1 FTIWDAATM
10 KRVYDSGDQFERYTA
25 AAHPEHFN
33 VSNSDAEKDGRSD
46 DKGPEPADVKT
57 GAIGD
62 QSYGLSGLERTG
74 GIMVYNISNPAE
86 AELSVYFN
94 TRDFSREEGVDSG
107 PEGLRFIPA
116 EQSPTGHALLLAGY
130 EVSGT
135 LSVYELKPTAKT

>member
-1 FTIWDAATM
+1 AFI
-10 KRVYDSGDQFERYTA
+10 
-25 AAHPEHFN
+25 
-33 VSNSDAEKDGRSD
+33 
-46 DKGPEPADVKT
+46 
-57 GAIGD
+57 
-62 QSYGLSGLERTG
+62 GLERTG

-135 LSVYELKPTAKT
+135 LSVYELKPTAKTTKITILHTNDTHGRVEESSNDG